1 MKKRKKAQNKLINEL
16 KNQILIQAELL
27 GVRDRF
33 TPVYLEELKVDAAR
47 KILSE
52 FYTERANLEYELNML
67 GSQKKDVLIK
77 LERLNAYIIKA
88 EGLSARHSRQIESLL
103 EKGMGDLKK
112 TRRAVRRLKPVRIST
127 AA

>member
-1 MKKRKKAQNKLINEL
+1 MKRKKKAQNKLITEL

-33 TPVYLEELKVDAAR
+33 TPVFLAELKVDAAR

-52 FYTERANLEYELNML
+52 FYTERSNLEYELNML

-88 EGLSARHSRQIESLL
+88 EALTARHARQIEDLI
-103 EKGMGDLKK
+103 EKGMGDVKK
-112 TRRAVRRLKPVRIST
+112 TRRALRRIKPVRVSV

>member
-1 MKKRKKAQNKLINEL
+1 MKKRKKTQDKLIAEL
-16 KNQILIQAELL
+16 KNQILTQAELL

-33 TPVYLEELKVDAAR
+33 SPVVMEELKVEAAR

-67 GSQKKDVLIK
+67 GSQKKEVLIK

-88 EGLSARHSRQIESLL
+88 ETLSSRHAQQIENLI
-103 EKGMGDLKK
+103 EKGLGDLKK
-112 TRRAVRRLKPVRIST
+112 TRRAVRKIKPVRVM
-127 AA
+127 AAA